1 MPPPIIKEINLRK
14 INQAIRQKNL
24 KWVAGDTEL
33 SRRPL
38 ETKRKMLLPALP
50 VPEKAPIIKLTCP
63 LPPLPKTLDWRN
75 VGGKNFV
82 TSVKNQGGDP
92 VCIAFATVAT
102 LESCLLRTLEPYFPN
117 INPIRDVVD
126 LSERVLISCNSK
138 YPSVSEFVIS
148 TGLPPESCDPFVPFE
163 VGSPSVGWQ
172 LKTVRAEQHTWYK
185 DLSIDEFKA
194 LLVLIGPIATGM
206 NVPEDFFSYT
216 SGIYSKAIGPNV
228 GFHAVSVIG
237 FDDLE
242 ECFIVKNS
250 WGQNWGE
257 QGFFK
262 IAYSMFGEGTGVEFG
277 RLTETYFGTFL
288 SSPTTIPISLRTC
301 DGHYVTVVNGGGLG
315 GPNTGTNAVAL
326 HTDATKVG
334 PWETFEIVW
343 INPTHF
349 GIKTVNGNYVTAV
362 NGGGIGGPNDNT
374 SPIHTDASNSGPWER
389 LLLNYDFSSARATFQ
404 ILNGQFLTAV
414 NGGGFGGPNNVPIH
428 TDATALGPWETFT
441 LELLR

>member
-1 MPPPIIKEINLRK
+1 MPTPIIKEVDLRK
-14 INQAIRQKNL
+14 INQAIGQKKL

-50 VPEKAPIIKLTCP
+50 VPEKALIDKLTCP
-63 LPPLPKTLDWRN
+63 LPPMPNTLDWRN

-82 TSVKNQGGDP
+82 TSIKDQGNDP
-92 VCIAFATVAT
+92 VCIAFAVTAT
-102 LESCLLRTLEPYFPN
+102 LESCLLRTLEPYFPS
-117 INPIRDVVD
+117 ITPIRDVVD

-138 YPSVSEFVIS
+138 YPCSAEFVIS
-148 TGLPPESCDPFVPFE
+148 TGLPPEECHPYVPGN

-172 LKTVRAEQHTWYK
+172 LKTVRAEQHTGYK

-194 LLVLIGPIATGM
+194 LLLLIGPIATGM
-206 NVPEDFFSYT
+206 NVPWDFFSYT
-216 SGIYSKAIGPNV
+216 NGIYSIAISASA
-228 GFHAVSVIG
+228 GFHLVSVIG

-250 WGQNWGE
+250 WGQSWGE
-257 QGFFK
+257 QGFFR
-262 IAYSMFGEGTGVEFG
+262 IAYSMFGEGTVVEFG
-277 RLTETYFGTFL
+277 RLTDAFSGTIL

-315 GPNTGTNAVAL
+315 GANNGPGAVAL

-343 INPTHF
+343 IDPTHF
-349 GIKTVNGNYVTAV
+349 GIKTVNGNFVTAI

-374 SPIHTDASNSGPWER
+374 SPIHTDATNSGPRES
-389 LLLNYDFSSARATFQ
+389 LLLNYDFSSARATFRT
-404 ILNGQFLTAV
+404 LNGHFLTAV

-441 LELLR
+441 LELGR